1 LRRRVEDRG
10 VGGFG
15 GAATRRRGAAL
26 AASAAQQLDGAARR
40 GFASRRVCASRPAPA
55 GGKDGDHD

>member
-1 LRRRVEDRG
+1 VFGVAATIGVLAASAARR
-10 VGGFG
+10 GFG
-15 GAATRRRGAAL
+15 GAATR
-26 AASAAQQLDGAARR
+26 RR